1 MENSSS
7 DLRYDYELDMD
18 NENSSHVKLL
28 RQVGHD
34 KDVLE
39 IGPATGYL
47 TRYLKEELQCRVT
60 AIEIDAE
67 AAKIAGQYAE
77 SIFVGDVENLDL
89 NDILENKT
97 FDVIVFAD
105 VLEHLKDTKQ
115 VLLKLKSFLKPDGYL
130 LISIPNGT
138 HGSIGLEVLD
148 GRFEYQKTGLLD
160 NTHLRFFSRFTFL
173 RMLEEAGFWVTK
185 LDRVIMEPWNT
196 ELATLWKNYPREITA
211 YAEKANPDYSTYQ
224 FIIKAASMGM
234 ATEIEMIR
242 EALVQSGMDK
252 QYWEKKYNELQVETL
267 ETKTIIEERTQWAQ
281 SLDKQL
287 EERTRWAQSLDK
299 QLEERT
305 HSLGS
310 QLAERTEWI
319 NALTRQMDENT
330 NWISTLNDQ
339 VRSLNENLN
348 EKEAWAKSLDHQLR
362 NSEKEREI
370 MLNSKS
376 WKMTES
382 LRKSRLAIEI
392 LKTEGFA
399 ALLGRIKRKYFDA
412 QKKQPFVPEPM
423 EIQDTWEPLVFPEV
437 DNPLVSIVIPVY
449 NNYAYTFNCLKSIIK
464 YTADNSYEIVVVD
477 DCSQD
482 ETQQMLDDISG
493 IRVHRNKENSGFI
506 NSCNCG
512 AELAKG
518 KFLVF
523 LNNDTTVTDGW
534 IGALLQTFEDFP
546 DAGLVGAKLVY
557 PDGRLQE
564 AGGIVW
570 KDGSAWNYG
579 RLDDPIKCEYN
590 YVRDVDYCS
599 GACLMIEK
607 SFFEQLGQFDTF
619 FAPAYYEDT
628 DLAFRVRKATRRVL
642 YQPGAV
648 IIHYEG
654 VTSGTSLSSGVKKY
668 QQINYRKFYER
679 WHDTLQGHRINGAE
693 PYLEKDRN
701 ISSRILVI
709 DARMLLP
716 DQDSGSLRMLNLLK
730 VFKELSC
737 HITFMPRNLQYLSPY
752 SEQLQSI
759 GVETIYVPHVVS
771 VAAYLE
777 EYGRYFDYVI
787 ISRAEVAEHHMDDV
801 KKYCSQ
807 AKVIFDTV
815 DLHYLR
821 ELRAYEL
828 EKKDHLKKAA
838 MKRKQEELSFIKK
851 ADMTFV
857 VSPVE
862 KEVILKELPGSR
874 IEIVSNIHQIYGRG
888 NAFED
893 RKDILFIGGFE
904 HYPNTDA
911 VTHFVKNIFPRILT
925 KIPEMKFYVVGSKS
939 PKTIRNLSSGNI
951 IVTGYVED
959 ISPLFDNIRLTVA
972 PLRYG
977 AGVKGKINM
986 SMGYGVPVVATAVAA
1001 EGMYLTHDQDI
1012 LLAETDEAFADA
1024 VVKVY
1029 QEKSL
1034 WQKLSDNGI
1043 KNIEKYFSFETAKE
1057 NLNQIIENL

>member
-7 DLRYDYELDMD
+7 DLRYDYELDM
-18 NENSSHVKLL
+18 NNNNSSHVKLL
-28 RQVGHD
+28 KLVGND

-47 TRYLKEELQCRVT
+47 TRYLKEELHCRVT

-67 AAKIAGQYAE
+67 AARVAGQYAE
-77 SIFVGDVENLDL
+77 AIFVGDVENLDL
-89 NDILENKT
+89 NNILENKAY
-97 FDVIVFAD
+97 DVIVFAD
-105 VLEHLKDTKQ
+105 VLEHLKDPKQ

-138 HGSIGLEVLD
+138 HGSIGLELLD
-148 GRFEYQKTGLLD
+148 GRFEYQATGLLD
-160 NTHLRFFSRFTFL
+160 NTHLRFFSRHTFL
-173 RMLEEAGFWVTK
+173 RLLEEAGFWVTG

-196 ELATLWKNYPREITA
+196 ELATLWKHYPREITA
-211 YAEKANPDYSTYQ
+211 YVEKANPDYSTYQ
-224 FIIKAASMGM
+224 FIIKASFMGM
-234 ATEIEMIR
+234 ATELEMIR
-242 EALVQSGMDK
+242 DALEQSVTDK
-252 QYWEKKYNELQVETL
+252 EYWEKKYNMLKTKALESEETI
-267 ETKTIIEERTQWAQ
+267 TERTQWAQ

-287 EERTRWAQSLDK
+287 EERTNWARSLEK

-305 HSLGS
+305 KWASSLDS
-310 QLAERTEWI
+310 QLAERTQWI
-319 NALTRQMDENT
+319 NSLMKQLDENT
-330 NWISTLNDQ
+330 EWIS
-339 VRSLNENLN
+339 RLNEQVHSLQ
-348 EKEAWAKSLDHQLR
+348 EKEAWAASLDLQLR

-376 WKMTES
+376 WRMTEP
-382 LRKSRLAIEI
+382 LRKSRLAIDI
-392 LKTEGFA
+392 LKTEGIVS
-399 ALLGRIKRKYFDA
+399 LLGRVKRKYFDA
-412 QKKQPFVPEPM
+412 QKKQPFVPDPV
-423 EIQDTWEPLVFPEV
+423 EIQENWEPLVFPEV
-437 DNPLVSIVIPVY
+437 DNPLVSIIIPVY

-464 YTADNSYEIVVVD
+464 STGGDSYEIVVVD

-482 ETQQMLDDISG
+482 ETPQMLGDITG
-493 IRVHRNKENSGFI
+493 IRVHRNKENAGFI
-506 NSCNCG
+506 NSCNNG
-512 AELAKG
+512 ANISKG

-534 IGALLQTFEDFP
+534 LGALLQTFENFP

-579 RLDDPIKCEYN
+579 RLDDSTKCEYN

-607 SFFEQLGQFDTF
+607 TFFEQLGQFDTF

-628 DLAFRVRKATRRVL
+628 DLAFRVRNAARRVL

-654 VTSGTSLSSGVKKY
+654 ITSGTSISSGVKKY
-668 QQINYRKFYER
+668 QQINFRKFYER
-679 WHDTLQGHRINGAE
+679 WHEALTGHRINGSE

-716 DQDSGSLRMLNLLK
+716 DQDSGSLRMFNLLK
-730 VFKELSC
+730 VFRELSC
-737 HITFMPRNLQYLSPY
+737 HVTFMPRNLQYLSPY
-752 SEQLQSI
+752 SEQLQAI
-759 GVETIYVPHVVS
+759 GTETIYVPHVRS
-771 VAAYLE
+771 VTAYLE

-787 ISRAEVAEHHMDDV
+787 LSRAEVAEFHIDDV
-801 KKYCSQ
+801 KKYCNN

-838 MKRKQEELSFIKK
+838 MKRKEEELSFIRK

-862 KEVILKELPGSR
+862 KEVILKELPDSR

-888 NAFED
+888 SAFED

-904 HYPNTDA
+904 HYPNTDG

-925 KIPEMKFYVVGSKS
+925 DIPDMKFYIIGSKA
-939 PKTIRNLSSGNI
+939 PKTIRNLSSENV
-951 IVTGYVED
+951 IVMGYVED
-959 ISPLFDNIRLTVA
+959 VGPLFDNIRLTVA

-1001 EGMYLTHDQDI
+1001 EGMYLSHDQDI
-1012 LLAETDEAFADA
+1012 CIAETDGAFADA
-1024 VVKVY
+1024 VVQVY
-1029 QEKSL
+1029 ENKDL
-1034 WQKLSDNGI
+1034 WQKLSDNGV

-1057 NLNQIIENL
+1057 NLKQILDN